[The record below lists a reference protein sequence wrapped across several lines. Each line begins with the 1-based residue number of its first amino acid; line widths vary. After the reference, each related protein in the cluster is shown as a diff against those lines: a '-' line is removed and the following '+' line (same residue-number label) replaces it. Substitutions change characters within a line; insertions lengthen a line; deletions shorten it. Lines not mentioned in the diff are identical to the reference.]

1 MKKIVI
7 SFMVFMITILNLN
20 AGNVNEARAKA
31 YVLSRLMQRSGYTI
45 GAVKGEYLSNGS
57 SITYSRYLY
66 SGNNYVVIGAG
77 DRTVRDLDV
86 MVYDSNWNEIAAD
99 NDVSNATA
107 VKFYA
112 TSSGTYHFVTKMY
125 SGYGHFFQLLGWR

>member
-7 SFMVFMITILNLN
+7 GFMVVMITILNLY

-31 YVLSRLMQRSGYTI
+31 YIYSRLMQRAGYTV
-45 GAVKGEYLSNGS
+45 GAVKGEYLSNGN

-77 DRTVRDLDV
+77 DETVSDLDV
-86 MVYDSNWNEIAAD
+86 MVYDSNWHEVASD
-99 NDVSNATA
+99 NDTSNATA

-112 TSSGTYHFVTKMY
+112 THSGTYHFVTKMY
-125 SGYGHFFQLLGWR
+125 SGHGYFFQLLGWK